1 MKTNKKELA
10 EILGIFAV
18 VASLIFV
25 GMQLHL
31 DRKVALAEQYFN
43 RAESVKEDYRTA
55 LLSPEYFRAIEE
67 KWALTGRTYY
77 SDKGWEEFKNVREG
91 TLNIKSVEAMILI
104 DRLQILGYDNLYFQ
118 YKQGLLN
125 ETSWNGLRSR
135 LKSTMK
141 ESEMTRDI
149 FQRHGRANIQP
160 VINEILKE
168 IEAEQ

>member
-18 VASLIFV
+18 VASLVFV

-55 LLSPEYFRAIEE
+55 LLSPEYFRAVEE
-67 KWALTGRTYY
+67 EWTLTGRTSY
-77 SDKGWEEFKNVREG
+77 SDKEWEELKKVREG
-91 TLNIKSVEAMILI
+91 ALNIKSVEAMVLI
-104 DRLQILGYDNLYFQ
+104 NRLQIVGYDNLYFQ
-118 YKQGLLN
+118 YKQGLLT
-125 ETSWNGLRSR
+125 EASWNGLRLS
-135 LKSTMK
+135 LKSSMSG
-141 ESEMTRDI
+141 SEMVRDI
-149 FQRHGRANIQP
+149 FQMHARSTIQP
-160 VINEILKE
+160 VVEEILKE